1 MLFGK
6 KRKGQVM
13 NSVGSGERWKAL
25 LLQVF
30 SNHLSITAVLSN
42 ADHKSGNSEA
52 DTRGKSAGHQIQEDK
67 NHRVKA
73 QLGLGSVMLPG
84 GCVY

>member
-1 MLFGK
+1 MWDLGK
-6 KRKGQVM
+6 TGRH
-13 NSVGSGERWKAL
+13 S

-30 SNHLSITAVLSN
+30 ANHLSITAVLSN

-52 DTRGKSAGHQIQEDK
+52 DIRGKSAGHEIQENK
-67 NHRVKA
+67 NHGVKA

-84 GCVY
+84 GCMYQKSVRSGSVMKG

>member
-1 MLFGK
+1 MWDLGK
-6 KRKGQVM
+6 TGRH
-13 NSVGSGERWKAL
+13 S

-30 SNHLSITAVLSN
+30 ANHLSITAVLSN

-52 DTRGKSAGHQIQEDK
+52 DIRGESAGHEIQENK
-67 NHRVKA
+67 NHGVKA

-84 GCVY
+84 GCIDQLRICSLRY